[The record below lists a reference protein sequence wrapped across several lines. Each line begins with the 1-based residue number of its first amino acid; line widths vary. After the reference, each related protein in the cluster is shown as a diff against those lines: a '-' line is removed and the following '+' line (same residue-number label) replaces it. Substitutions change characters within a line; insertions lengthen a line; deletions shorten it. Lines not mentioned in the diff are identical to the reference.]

1 MGCPP
6 QCLHGLGALSV
17 DKAETPAPQQR
28 GPWFWA
34 GLYLA
39 SSAVIAAL
47 KLTEAI
53 DPTTALILFFG
64 AMGLLIPLVRAGER
78 QNCAN
83 PVMVRY
89 NRRFLAACFG
99 YVLGLGIA
107 IAIWNT
113 YAPTGPAVFAIALL
127 PTIPTFAMIW
137 AMGRYL
143 VEETD
148 EYLRYR
154 TVRAAIMSLG
164 GVLAI
169 GIFWGF
175 LEMFELVPHVWAW
188 WVLPVWAGGLGVAQL
203 WMKVRGE

>member
-1 MGCPP
+1 M
-6 QCLHGLGALSV
+6 
-17 DKAETPAPQQR
+17 DKAEGSAGQQR

-39 SSAVIAAL
+39 ASAIIAAL
-47 KLTEAI
+47 KLTDAI
-53 DPTTALILFFG
+53 DPATALILFFG
-64 AMGLLIPLVRAGER
+64 AMGLLIPLIRAGER

-83 PVMVRY
+83 PVVVRY

-107 IAIWNT
+107 IAIWNA
-113 YAPTGPAVFAIALL
+113 YAPSGPVVFAIALL

-175 LEMFELVPHVWAW
+175 LEMFELVPHIWAW

>member
-1 MGCPP
+1 MT
-6 QCLHGLGALSV
+6 
-17 DKAETPAPQQR
+17 KAETSPGR

-34 GLYLA
+34 GLYFA
-39 SSAVIAAL
+39 SSAIIATL
-47 KLTEAI
+47 KLTDAI
-53 DPTTALILFFG
+53 TGTVALILFFG
-64 AMGLLIPLVRAGER
+64 AMGLLVPLVRAGER
-78 QNCAN
+78 VHCAS

-89 NRRFLAACFG
+89 NRRFLAASFG

-107 IAIWNT
+107 ITLWNA
-113 YAPTGPAVFAIALL
+113 YELSGPVVFAIALL

-143 VEETD
+143 VEEQD

-154 TVRAAIMSLG
+154 TVRAALMSLG
-164 GVLAI
+164 AVLAI

-175 LEMFELVPHVWAW
+175 LEMFELVPHIWAW
-188 WVLPVWAGGLGVAQL
+188 WVLPVWAAGLGLAQL

>member
-1 MGCPP
+1 M
-6 QCLHGLGALSV
+6 A
-17 DKAETPAPQQR
+17 ATEAPAGR

-34 GLYLA
+34 LLYFA
-39 SSAVIAAL
+39 SSAIIVAL
-47 KLTEAI
+47 KLTDAI
-53 DPTTALILFFG
+53 TGTVALILFVG

-78 QNCAN
+78 QNRAR
-83 PVMVRY
+83 PVTVRY
-89 NRRFLAACFG
+89 NRRILSASMG

-107 IAIWNT
+107 LAIWT
-113 YAPTGPAVFAIALL
+113 SYEPSGPVAVAIALL

-154 TVRAAIMSLG
+154 MVRAAIMSLG
-164 GVLAI
+164 MVLAI

-175 LEMFELVPHVWAW
+175 LETFRLVPHIWAW
-188 WVLPVWAGGLGVAQL
+188 WVLPVWAVGLGLAQL

>member
-1 MGCPP
+1 M
-6 QCLHGLGALSV
+6 
-17 DKAETPAPQQR
+17 DKAETPAER

-39 SSAVIAAL
+39 SCAIVAAL
-47 KLTEAI
+47 KLTDAV
-53 DPTTALILFFG
+53 TGTVALILFCG

-78 QNCAN
+78 SNCAS
-83 PVMVRY
+83 PVIVRY
-89 NRRFLAACFG
+89 NRRMLAASFG

-107 IAIWNT
+107 LAIWKN
-113 YAPTGPAVFAIALL
+113 YEPSGPSAFAIALL
-127 PTIPTFAMIW
+127 PTLPTFAMIW

-154 TVRAAIMSLG
+154 MVRAAIMSLG
-164 GVLAI
+164 MVLAI

-175 LEMFELVPHVWAW
+175 LETFELVPHVWAW
-188 WVLPVWAGGLGVAQL
+188 WVLPVWSVGLGVAQL